1 MERLESY
8 INTSKKGVFMKT
20 KPINP
25 YFLTNAK
32 PEKNLDKVIVP
43 AWVLSS
49 FFDDYGVDEIEL
61 LRDEDPEALK
71 FRMLKDGKLLK
82 TCNPTAK

>member
-1 MERLESY
+1 
-8 INTSKKGVFMKT
+8 MKAKST
-20 KPINP
+20 NP

-32 PEKNLDKVIVP
+32 PEKNPDRVIVP

-71 FRMLKDGKLLK
+71 FRILKDGKLLK
-82 TCNPTAK
+82 TPRLSAKY